1 MTNITREQ
9 GGWMLLE
16 TPGGGSARRVL
27 LLPGLMGSDLVFGSL
42 LADPALAAAGYRLV
56 AGNPPGFKG
65 LPVNRDFDFSIES
78 YAALVEELA
87 ATEGFD
93 VLVGHSYFANVL
105 IEVAARGGYRGKLVL
120 ISPSLDRAAEAKDLR
135 DLDRYSRNPVLRAP
149 IWWLT
154 YLMMKSVFKPY
165 FSDPVLLSEITAAA
179 KLIPATVARRTLI
192 GFFDHLDKHG
202 DLAAR
207 LATTRIP
214 VRYLRGREDDIG
226 FTAEHRATLA
236 TNPLVEIHEIPGAR
250 HFAMCDQPAAV
261 GQHIMAMAG

>member
-1 MTNITREQ
+1 
-9 GGWMLLE
+9 
-16 TPGGGSARRVL
+16 
-27 LLPGLMGSDLVFGSL
+27 
-42 LADPALAAAGYRLV
+42 
-56 AGNPPGFKG
+56 
-65 LPVNRDFDFSIES
+65 
-78 YAALVEELA
+78 
-87 ATEGFD
+87 
-93 VLVGHSYFANVL
+93 
-105 IEVAARGGYRGKLVL
+105 
-120 ISPSLDRAAEAKDLR
+120 
-135 DLDRYSRNPVLRAP
+135 
-149 IWWLT
+149 
-154 YLMMKSVFKPY
+154 MMKSVFKPY